1 MKKLMTC
8 IVAATAFAFSSVSS
22 AEPVE
27 YEFDTV
33 HSQIIFKINHLG
45 FSNSFGKFPTFRGEL
60 TFDQDD
66 WSQSSTNVE
75 IKAASI
81 DLENK
86 KWNDHMK
93 NADFF
98 HVEKYSKLS
107 FKSTKL
113 EKTGDNTGVL
123 HGDLTILDKTHPVSL
138 DLTLN
143 QAGIHPMSEQQHV
156 GFSARGTIKRSEWG
170 MTYGVPAVADDVH
183 IIIEVEA
190 SAK

>member
-1 MKKLMTC
+1 MKNFIKGILASSALA
-8 IVAATAFAFSSVSS
+8 ISATSY

-33 HSQIIFKINHLG
+33 HSQIVFKVNHLG

-66 WSQSSTNVE
+66 WSKSSTQVE
-75 IKAASI
+75 VKAGSI
-81 DLENK
+81 DLQNK
-86 KWNDHMK
+86 KWNDHMTS
-93 NADFF
+93 ADFF
-98 HVEKYSKLS
+98 DVEQYSKMS

-113 EKTGDNTGVL
+113 EKTGENTGVL
-123 HGDLTILDKTHPVSL
+123 HGELTILDKTQPIKL

-143 QAGIHPMSEQQHV
+143 KAGIHPMSEQQHV
-156 GFSARGTIKRSEWG
+156 GFSATGKIKRSEWG

-183 IIIEVEA
+183 IMIEVEA

>member
-1 MKKLMTC
+1 MNNLIKGL
-8 IVAATAFAFSSVSS
+8 VASSVLAFSTASV

-33 HSQIIFKINHLG
+33 HSQIVFKVNHLG
-45 FSNSFGKFPTFRGEL
+45 FSNSFGKFPTFRGDL

-66 WSQSSTNVE
+66 WSKSSTHVE

-81 DLENK
+81 DLENT

-93 NADFF
+93 SADFL
-98 HVEKYSKLS
+98 HVDKFSRLT
-107 FKSTKL
+107 FTSTKL

-123 HGDLTILDKTHPVSL
+123 HGDLTILGKTQPVTL

-143 QAGIHPMSEQQHV
+143 KAGIHPMSEQQHV

-183 IIIEVEA
+183 LIIEVEA